1 MIKIFQSKI
10 ITVILIILVSWLIL
24 SALSIKA
31 KREYVS
37 GEIQDITAQINRLKK
52 ENDFLSRLQ
61 DYFRSESFLE
71 QQARLKLNFKDADEN
86 VVFIYPSA
94 EEAKDEI
101 SGQEELDMENYKKWW
116 YYLMSSRE

>member
-10 ITVILIILVSWLIL
+10 VTVVLVIVVGWLIL
-24 SALSIKA
+24 SALGIKA
-31 KREYVS
+31 KRENVS
-37 GEIQDITAQINRLKK
+37 GEMRDIKAQIDRLNK

-86 VVFIYPSA
+86 VVFIYPNA
-94 EEAKDEI
+94 EEIKNETPRR
-101 SGQEELDMENYKKWW
+101 EESDMENYKKWW
-116 YYLMSSRE
+116 YYLMSR